1 MIIENSKS
9 ELRNIGKNIRSKID
23 PFLREKYSHEINQY
37 ICTTDY
43 FLNAEN
49 ISFYLPMKDEVDVW
63 PLIEQSWK
71 LNKNVFVPSIRNN
84 ATLNFHKINRNT
96 EYITNNL
103 GLNEPINGERKSP
116 TDLDV
121 VITPLVVFDNY
132 GNRIGMGGGYY
143 DKTFAF
149 LNGSNA
155 PFKTKL
161 IGVSFACQKVKNIK
175 KDSWDVNLFQVI
187 TEKGPAY

>member
-9 ELRNIGKNIRSKID
+9 ELRKIGKNIRSKID

-71 LNKNVFVPSIRNN
+71 LNKNVFS
-84 ATLNFHKINRNT
+84 K
-96 EYITNNL
+96 
-103 GLNEPINGERKSP
+103 
-116 TDLDV
+116 
-121 VITPLVVFDNY
+121 
-132 GNRIGMGGGYY
+132 
-143 DKTFAF
+143 
-149 LNGSNA
+149 
-155 PFKTKL
+155 
-161 IGVSFACQKVKNIK
+161 
-175 KDSWDVNLFQVI
+175 DVNIIDAGEGLASMRFIDAVLRSKETNQWENV
-187 TEKGPAY
+187 